1 MSFVLPHGK
10 AGIVCL
16 DALKLVL
23 KDVTTF
29 VTTNDA
35 TGLPEAY
42 LVEEFVTADT
52 YLTNEQLID
61 VVGG

>member
-1 MSFVLPHGK
+1 MSFVLAHSK
-10 AGIVCL
+10 AGVVCL
-16 DALKLVL
+16 YALKLVL
-23 KDVTTF
+23 KDMTTF
-29 VTTNDA
+29 VTTNNA

>member
-1 MSFVLPHGK
+1 MSFVLTHCE

>member
-1 MSFVLPHGK
+1 MSFVLTHCK

-23 KDVTTF
+23 KDVTTVVASDYPASF
-29 VTTNDA
+29 
-35 TGLPEAY
+35 PESY
-42 LVEEFVTADT
+42 IIEKLVTADT
-52 YLTNEQLID
+52 YLANEQLVD